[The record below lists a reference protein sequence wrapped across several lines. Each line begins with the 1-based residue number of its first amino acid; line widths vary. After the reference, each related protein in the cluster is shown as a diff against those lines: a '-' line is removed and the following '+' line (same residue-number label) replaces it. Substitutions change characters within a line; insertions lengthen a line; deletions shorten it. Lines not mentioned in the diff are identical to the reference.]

1 MPKMIT
7 EQHVRKIAQ
16 MIRNWPVEHAL
27 DWNAVCIGAQGVL
40 GWDNPPTRQALDKKI
55 AIKVSYKSKK
65 EHLKLEKQKL
75 IEMPRPRSTLDAMK
89 KITRLQAENDEL
101 KAELTKMAEMA
112 NRLIYNATIAGL
124 TRERLMAPLPTIH
137 EPQARTVRTQ
147 KRSSKNT
154 SPASE

>member
-1 MPKMIT
+1 MPKTIT
-7 EQHVRKIAQ
+7 EQHERRIAQ

-27 DWNAVCIGAQGVL
+27 NWNSVCIGAQGIL

-55 AIKVSYKSKK
+55 TIKVAYKSKK

-75 IEMPRPRSTLDAMK
+75 SDMPRPRSTLDAMK

-101 KAELTKMAEMA
+101 KAELAKMAEIA

-124 TRERLMAPLPTIH
+124 TRERLMAPLPTIR
-137 EPQARTVRTQ
+137 EPQPRKVRIPQ
-147 KRSSKNT
+147 
-154 SPASE
+154 

>member
-1 MPKMIT
+1 MPKTIT

-16 MIRNWPVEHAL
+16 MIRHWPVEHAL
-27 DWNAVCIGAQGVL
+27 DWNAVCIGAQGIL

-55 AIKVSYKSKK
+55 SIKVSYKSKK
-65 EHLKLEKQKL
+65 EQLKFEKQKL
-75 IEMPRPRSTLDAMK
+75 VEMPRPRSTLDAMK

-101 KAELTKMAEMA
+101 KAELTRMAEIA

-137 EPQARTVRTQ
+137 EPQAHRARTH
-147 KRSSKNT
+147 K
-154 SPASE
+154 